1 VIPVAIAPEL
11 SIQTLKSF
19 MTDTPISPETF
30 LEQIEPFSRLST
42 QTQSRLAKV
51 AQYYRYH
58 VGQPIALRDRLCA
71 QVNIVVEG
79 TVRLLGYPSEHT
91 SPVTLERLEIG
102 STIGAIGII
111 RGVPCESAIAST
123 EAICLTVPAESFMQ
137 MVAKEPILRDHF
149 CNQPSAIEIFEI
161 LRLEL
166 DRYPNQEQLL
176 ELLGVESLKELA
188 LAAANTAV
196 VYNSRSEIPAALSN
210 WNWFIASQ
218 SSDLGSSQFYKIGDR
233 VDLAIFPA
241 KNQLRLLGISPDTLQ
256 FTAPAEQLDRIIDID
271 DATVIASTTDLT
283 VARPPLIPYA
293 PDLPLTLNTATKSR
307 QKYQI
312 VRGKGQI
319 DGSVAC
325 FEMLANQFK
334 VPFRRDSVRKVVAH
348 HVEQSGG
355 ISLQFCGAVADFMGL
370 QGQLASMPIADL
382 PRIQVPA
389 LIKWED
395 RLAVIC
401 AVSSKS
407 VTIALPDSGLIQRS
421 PQELLLNQESKS
433 DTPAATDLMPIL
445 LVQTTRYTPE
455 QKFGIS
461 WFWPSLVQYKG
472 VLIEVLIA
480 SFFIQLFGLAN
491 PLITQTIIDR
501 VLLQNSPTAL
511 NVFGILLIG
520 VAIGEALL
528 TSLRTYLFVDTTNR
542 IDLALGSQI
551 IDRLLR
557 LPLRY
562 FEKRSVGELSTRV
575 NELEHIRQFLTGTAL
590 TVVLDSVFSV
600 IYIVVMLI
608 YSWLLTLVALATLP
622 LCILVTTLVSP
633 IARKQL
639 RTKAEYNA
647 RSQSHLVE
655 VVAGI
660 QTVKAQNVE
669 LRSRWKWQERYTQ
682 YVMAGF
688 KTVMTFT
695 TANAATTF
703 FNQIS
708 SLLVLWVGAY
718 LVLDGKL
725 TLGQLI
731 AFRIISGY
739 VTSPLLRLTQ
749 LWQNFQ
755 ETAISLER
763 IADILDTPMEST
775 EIDRGNIPMPTIH
788 GKVKFENVSFRFAP
802 TGPLNLDSVSLEF
815 EAGKFIGVVG
825 QSGSGK
831 STLMKLLPRLY
842 PLESG
847 RISIDDYDIAKVELY
862 SLRQQIGIVPQDT
875 LLFEGSVQENIALNY
890 PDATTDQI
898 IQAAKIAYAHDFIM
912 ELPNGYN
919 SQVGERGASLSGGQ
933 RQRIAIART
942 ILQNP
947 RLLILDEATSA
958 LDYESERQVC
968 TNIAAA
974 LADRTVFF
982 ITHRLTTIRNADTIL
997 MMDRGVVAEQGTHDE
1012 LIALKGRYYCLY
1024 QQQDSQI

>member
-1 VIPVAIAPEL
+1 V
-11 SIQTLKSF
+11 TH
-19 MTDTPISPETF
+19 TPITPEVF
-30 LEQIEPFSRLST
+30 LSQIEPFNKLSAST
-42 QTQSRLAKV
+42 QIQLAKI

-58 VGQPIALRDRLCA
+58 VGQPIALRDRLPA
-71 QVNIVVEG
+71 QINIVLEG
-79 TVRLLGYPSEHT
+79 TVRLLGYPSDLDP
-91 SPVTLERLEIG
+91 PVTIERLETG
-102 STIGAIGII
+102 GTIGAIGMI
-111 RGVPCESAIAST
+111 RGIPCESAIAST
-123 EAICLTVPAESFMQ
+123 EAICLTIPAESFMQ
-137 MVAKEPILRDHF
+137 SIAKEPILKRYF
-149 CNQPSAIEIFEI
+149 CERSSPIEIFEI
-161 LRLEL
+161 LRIELERHPNR
-166 DRYPNQEQLL
+166 DRLL
-176 ELLGVESLKELA
+176 QLLGVDSLKDLA
-188 LAAANTAV
+188 LKVADSTV
-196 VYNSRSEIPAALSN
+196 VYNSPAEIPATLRN
-210 WNWFIASQ
+210 WEWFVASQ
-218 SSDLGSSQFYKIGDR
+218 AMDGGTHSAEDTYSIGDR
-233 VDLAIFPA
+233 VTIDSL
-241 KNQLRLLGISPDTLQ
+241 NSRRQLRLVGISPDLLHCSS
-256 FTAPAEQLDRIIDID
+256 PVDVSRVIDIEG
-271 DATVIASTTDLT
+271 ATTVLNASSL
-283 VARPPLIPYA
+283 AIPQPHEIPYA
-293 PDLPLTLNTATKSR
+293 PDLPLTLNAANSKSSP
-307 QKYQI
+307 KYQL
-312 VRGKGQI
+312 VRGKGEI

-334 VPFRRDSVRKVVAH
+334 IPFRRDAVRKVVAH
-348 HVEQSGG
+348 HIEQTGG
-355 ISLQFCGAVADFMGL
+355 ISLQFCGAVADFLGL
-370 QGQLASMPIADL
+370 QGQLAAVPIADL
-382 PRIQVPA
+382 QRIQVPA
-389 LIKWED
+389 LIKWEE

-401 AVSSKS
+401 AVSHNS
-407 VTIALPDSGLIQRS
+407 VTIALPDRGLMQRS
-421 PQELLLNQESKS
+421 PQELVADRGIESDS
-433 DTPAATDLMPIL
+433 PTNDLVQIL
-445 LVQTTRYTPE
+445 LIQATQYTSE

-461 WFWPSLVQYKG
+461 WFWPSLVQYRG

-491 PLITQTIIDR
+491 PLITQTIIDK
-501 VLLQNSPTAL
+501 VLMQNSPNAL
-511 NVFGILLIG
+511 NVFGILLVG
-520 VAIGEALL
+520 VAVGEALL

-575 NELEHIRQFLTGTAL
+575 NELENIRQFLTGTAL

-600 IYIVVMLI
+600 IYIVVMLV

-622 LCILVTTLVSP
+622 LCVLITTAVSP
-633 IARKQL
+633 IARRQL
-639 RTKAEYNA
+639 RTKAERNA
-647 RSQSHLVE
+647 SSQSHLVE
-655 VVAGI
+655 VIAGI

-688 KTVMTFT
+688 QTVITFT

-703 FNQIS
+703 LNQIS

-755 ETAISLER
+755 ETALSLER

-775 EIDRGNIPMPTIH
+775 EIDRCNIPMPTIRGH
-788 GKVKFENVSFRFAP
+788 VKFDNVSFRFAP
-802 TGPLNLDSVSLEF
+802 TGALNLDGVSLEF
-815 EAGKFIGVVG
+815 TAGKFIGIVG

-847 RISIDDYDIAKVELY
+847 RILVDDYDIAKVELY

-898 IQAAKIAYAHDFIM
+898 ITAAKIANAHDFIM

-919 SQVGERGASLSGGQ
+919 SAVGERGSGLSGGQ

-958 LDYESERQVC
+958 LDYDSERQVC
-968 TNIAAA
+968 QNIAAA
-974 LADRTVFF
+974 FQGKTVFF
-982 ITHRLTTIRNADTIL
+982 ITHRLTTIRNADVIL
-997 MMDRGVVAEQGTHDE
+997 MMDRGLVSELGTHEE
-1012 LIALKGRYYCLY
+1012 LMALKGRYWCLY
-1024 QQQDSQI
+1024 QQQESQL

>member
-1 VIPVAIAPEL
+1 MTYTPV
-11 SIQTLKSF
+11 
-19 MTDTPISPETF
+19 TPQAF
-30 LEQIEPFSRLST
+30 LAQIEPFSQLST
-42 QTQSRLAKV
+42 KAQAKLAKI
-51 AQYYRYH
+51 AQYYRYQI
-58 VGQPIALRDRLCA
+58 GQPIALNDRLSA
-71 QVNIVVEG
+71 QINIVVEG
-79 TVRLLGYPSEHT
+79 TVRLLGYPGENAA
-91 SPVTLERLEIG
+91 PVTLERLETG
-102 STIGAIGII
+102 STIGAIGMI

-123 EAICLTVPAESFMQ
+123 EAICLTMPIESFMQ
-137 MVAKEPILRDHF
+137 IVATEPILSQYFDR
-149 CNQPSAIEIFEI
+149 PSPIEIFEI

-166 DRYPNQEQLL
+166 EQHPNQAQLWQQ
-176 ELLGVESLKELA
+176 LGVDSLKDLA
-188 LAAANTAV
+188 LKASDSAV
-196 VYNSRSEIPAALSN
+196 VYTLPREIPSDLRS
-210 WNWFIASQ
+210 WDWFVASQ
-218 SSDLGSSQFYKIGDR
+218 ALDGGYEIGDR
-233 VDLAIFPA
+233 IDISSFNCSQ
-241 KNQLRLLGISPDTLQ
+241 KLRLVGIAPDILQLSPPVEEGEIVDIEDSSVLSDDSAMTLTQ
-256 FTAPAEQLDRIIDID
+256 PPA
-271 DATVIASTTDLT
+271 
-283 VARPPLIPYA
+283 IPYA
-293 PDLPLTLNTATKSR
+293 PDLPLAFNTPTKSQGR
-307 QKYQI
+307 YQI
-312 VRGKGQI
+312 VRGQGSI

-325 FEMLANQFK
+325 FEMLANQHQI
-334 VPFRRDSVRKVVAH
+334 PFRRDAVRKVVAH
-348 HVEQSGG
+348 QIEQSGG
-355 ISLQFCGAVADFMGL
+355 ISLQFCGAVADFLGL
-370 QGQLASMPIADL
+370 QGQLAAIPVADIQ
-382 PRIQVPA
+382 RIQVPA
-389 LIKWED
+389 LIKWEE

-401 AVSSKS
+401 AVAHNS
-407 VTIALPDSGLIQRS
+407 VTIALPDSGLIKRS
-421 PQELLLNQESKS
+421 PQELLLNRASTT
-433 DTPAATDLMPIL
+433 DTPAANDLIQIL
-445 LVQTTRYTPE
+445 LIQATRRIPQ

-461 WFWPSLVQYKG
+461 WFWPSIVQYKG

-491 PLITQTIIDR
+491 PLITQAIIDK
-501 VLLQNSPTAL
+501 VLMQNSASAL
-511 NVFGILLIG
+511 NVFGVLVVG
-520 VAIGEALL
+520 VALGEALL
-528 TSLRTYLFVDTTNR
+528 TSLRTYLFADTTNR

-575 NELEHIRQFLTGTAL
+575 NELENIRQFLTGTAL
-590 TVVLDSVFSV
+590 TVVLDAIFSV
-600 IYIVVMLI
+600 IYIGVMLL

-622 LCILVTTLVSP
+622 LVVLITMAVSP
-633 IARKQL
+633 IARRQL
-639 RTKAEYNA
+639 RTKAERNA

-655 VVAGI
+655 VIAGI

-688 KTVMTFT
+688 KTVITFT

-703 FNQIS
+703 LNQLS

-755 ETAISLER
+755 ETALSIER
-763 IADILDTPMEST
+763 IADILDTPMEAD
-775 EIDRGNIPMPTIH
+775 EIDLYQIPMPTIR
-788 GKVKFENVSFRFAP
+788 GKVKFENVSFRFAAS
-802 TGPLNLDSVSLEF
+802 GALNLDGVNLEF
-815 EAGKFIGVVG
+815 TAGKFIGIVG

-847 RISIDDYDIAKVELY
+847 RISIDDYDISKVELY

-898 IQAAKIAYAHDFIM
+898 IQAATIANAHDFIM

-919 SQVGERGASLSGGQ
+919 SPVGERGASLSGGQ

-974 LADRTVFF
+974 FQGKTVFF
-982 ITHRLTTIRNADTIL
+982 ITHRLTTIRNADVIL
-997 MMDRGVVAEQGTHDE
+997 MMDRGVVAELGTHAE
-1012 LIALKGRYYCLY
+1012 LMALKGRYYCLY
-1024 QQQDSQI
+1024 QHQESQI

>member
-1 VIPVAIAPEL
+1 MTYTPLAPEL
-11 SIQTLKSF
+11 
-19 MTDTPISPETF
+19 F
-30 LEQIEPFSRLST
+30 LSQIEPFSKLSPST
-42 QTQSRLAKV
+42 QIKIAKI
-51 AQYYRYH
+51 AQYHRYY
-58 VGQPIALRDRLCA
+58 VGQPIALRDRLSA
-71 QVNIVVEG
+71 QINIVVEG
-79 TVRLLGYPSEHT
+79 TVRLLGYPSDRD
-91 SPVTLERLEIG
+91 SPITIERLETG
-102 STIGAIGII
+102 GTIGAIGII

-123 EAICLTVPAESFMQ
+123 EAICLTIPAESFMQ
-137 MVAKEPILRDHF
+137 LVAIEPILRQYFYDRP
-149 CNQPSAIEIFEI
+149 NQLEIFEI

-166 DRYPNQEQLL
+166 ERYPNQTQLL
-176 ELLGVESLKELA
+176 QLLGVDSLKDLA
-188 LAAANTAV
+188 LRAIDTAV
-196 VYNSRSEIPAALSN
+196 VYNTPAEIPLTLRHWDWFVASEVNGRSEHDAGDDYS
-210 WNWFIASQ
+210 
-218 SSDLGSSQFYKIGDR
+218 IGDR
-233 VDLAIFPA
+233 IEIDALHS
-241 KNQLRLLGISPDTLQ
+241 KQQLRLVGISPDILQ
-256 FTAPAEQLDRIIDID
+256 FASPQADLDRIIDIQD
-271 DATVIASTTDLT
+271 PTTVLNSSALT
-283 VARPPLIPYA
+283 VAQPYEIPYA
-293 PDLPLTLNTATKSR
+293 PDLPLTLNTPTKSP

-312 VRGKGQI
+312 VRGKGHI

-334 VPFRRDSVRKVVAH
+334 IPFRRDSIRKVVAH

-355 ISLQFCGAVADFMGL
+355 ISLQFCGAVADFLGL
-370 QGQLASMPIADL
+370 QGQLAAIPVADIQ
-382 PRIQVPA
+382 RIQVPA

-401 AVSSKS
+401 SVSHNS

-421 PQELLLNQESKS
+421 PQELLLNRES
-433 DTPAATDLMPIL
+433 ATDMSATNDFIQIL
-445 LVQTTRYTPE
+445 LIQATHYTPE

-491 PLITQTIIDR
+491 PLITQTIIDK
-501 VLLQNSPTAL
+501 VLMQNSPTAL
-511 NVFGILLIG
+511 NVFGILLVG
-520 VAIGEALL
+520 VALGEALL

-575 NELEHIRQFLTGTAL
+575 NELENIRQFLTGTAL

-622 LCILVTTLVSP
+622 LVVLITLAISP

-639 RTKAEYNA
+639 RTKAERNA

-655 VVAGI
+655 VLAGI

-688 KTVMTFT
+688 QTVITFT
-695 TANAATTF
+695 TANSATTF
-703 FNQIS
+703 LNQLS

-755 ETAISLER
+755 ETALSLER
-763 IADILDTPMEST
+763 IADILDTPMESND
-775 EIDRGNIPMPTIH
+775 IDRGNIPMPTIQ
-788 GKVKFENVSFRFAP
+788 GNVKFDNVSFRFAP
-802 TGPLNLDSVSLEF
+802 TGQLNLDGVSLEF
-815 EAGKFIGVVG
+815 SAGTFIGIVG

-842 PLESG
+842 PIESG
-847 RISIDDYDIAKVELY
+847 RILVDDYDISKVELY
-862 SLRQQIGIVPQDT
+862 SLRQQIGIVPQDS

-898 IQAAKIAYAHDFIM
+898 IQAARIANAHNFIM

-919 SQVGERGASLSGGQ
+919 SPVGERGAGLSGGQ

-958 LDYESERQVC
+958 LDYDSEHQVC

-974 LADRTVFF
+974 FQGKTVFF
-982 ITHRLTTIRNADTIL
+982 ITHRLTTIRNADVIV
-997 MMDRGVVAEQGTHDE
+997 MMDRGLVSELGTHAE
-1012 LIALKGRYYCLY
+1012 LMALKGRYYCLY
-1024 QQQDSQI
+1024 QQQERQL

>member
-1 VIPVAIAPEL
+1 MTYTPTTPEAFLAQIAPFNQL
-11 SIQTLKSF
+11 SASAQN
-19 MTDTPISPETF
+19 
-30 LEQIEPFSRLST
+30 
-42 QTQSRLAKV
+42 RLAKI

-58 VGQPIALRDRLCA
+58 VGQPIALRDRLSA
-71 QVNIVVEG
+71 QINIVVEG
-79 TVRLLGYPSEHT
+79 TVRLLGYPGENI
-91 SPVTLERLEIG
+91 SPVTLERLETG
-102 STIGAIGII
+102 STIGAIGMI

-123 EAICLTVPAESFMQ
+123 EAICLNIPAESFMQ
-137 MVAKEPILRDHF
+137 LVAKEPILRQYFYDRP
-149 CNQPSAIEIFEI
+149 NPIEIFEL

-166 DRYPNQEQLL
+166 EQHPNQEQLL
-176 ELLGVESLKELA
+176 QLLAVESLKDLA
-188 LAAANTAV
+188 LKASDTAV
-196 VYNSRSEIPAALSN
+196 VYTSPQEIPAALRN
-210 WNWFIASQ
+210 WDWFVASQ
-218 SSDLGSSQFYKIGDR
+218 APADTYGNNPDQTHTIGDR
-233 VDLAIFPA
+233 IDLDSFQS
-241 KNQLRLLGISPDTLQ
+241 KHKLRLIGISPDILQ
-256 FTAPAEQLDRIIDID
+256 FSAPEDLDQIIDIN
-271 DATVIASTTDLT
+271 DAFTIPNSSALAV
-283 VARPPLIPYA
+283 PEPNEIPYA
-293 PDLPLTLNTATKSR
+293 PDLPLTLNTPTKSR
-307 QKYQI
+307 QKYPI

-334 VPFRRDSVRKVVAH
+334 IPFRRDSVRKVIAH
-348 HVEQSGG
+348 HIEQSGG
-355 ISLQFCGAVADFMGL
+355 ISLQFCGAVADFLGL
-370 QGQLASMPIADL
+370 QGQLAGIPVADIQ
-382 PRIQVPA
+382 RIQVPA

-401 AVSSKS
+401 AVSSNA

-421 PQELLLNQESKS
+421 PQELALNQATGT
-433 DTPAATDLMPIL
+433 DAPAANDLIPIL
-445 LVQTTRYTPE
+445 LVQATRYTPE

-491 PLITQTIIDR
+491 PLITQTIIDK
-501 VLLQNSPTAL
+501 VLMQNSATAL
-511 NVFGILLIG
+511 NVFGILLVG

-575 NELEHIRQFLTGTAL
+575 NELENIRQFLTGTAL

-622 LCILVTTLVSP
+622 LVVLITMAVSP

-639 RTKAEYNA
+639 RVKAERNA

-655 VVAGI
+655 VISGI

-688 KTVMTFT
+688 KTVITFT
-695 TANAATTF
+695 TANSATTF
-703 FNQIS
+703 LNQIS

-755 ETAISLER
+755 ETALSLER
-763 IADILDTPMEST
+763 IADILDTPMESN
-775 EIDRGNIPMPTIH
+775 EIDRGNIPMPTIK
-788 GKVKFENVSFRFAP
+788 GNVKFDNVSFRFAT
-802 TGPLNLDSVSLEF
+802 TGPLNLDGVNLEF
-815 EAGKFIGVVG
+815 TAGKFIGIVG

-847 RISIDDYDIAKVELY
+847 RILVDDYDIAKVELY

-898 IQAAKIAYAHDFIM
+898 IQAAKIAHAHDFIM

-919 SQVGERGASLSGGQ
+919 SPVGERGSGLSGGQ
-933 RQRIAIART
+933 RQRVAIART

-958 LDYESERQVC
+958 LDYESENRVC

-974 LADRTVFF
+974 FRGKTVFF
-982 ITHRLTTIRNADTIL
+982 ITHRLTTIRNADIIL
-997 MMDRGVVAEQGTHDE
+997 MMDRGIVAELGTHDE
-1012 LIALKGRYYCLY
+1012 LMALKGRYYCLY
-1024 QQQDSQI
+1024 QQQESQL

>member
-1 VIPVAIAPEL
+1 
-11 SIQTLKSF
+11 
-19 MTDTPISPETF
+19 
-30 LEQIEPFSRLST
+30 
-42 QTQSRLAKV
+42 
-51 AQYYRYH
+51 
-58 VGQPIALRDRLCA
+58 
-71 QVNIVVEG
+71 
-79 TVRLLGYPSEHT
+79 
-91 SPVTLERLEIG
+91 
-102 STIGAIGII
+102 
-111 RGVPCESAIAST
+111 
-123 EAICLTVPAESFMQ
+123 
-137 MVAKEPILRDHF
+137 
-149 CNQPSAIEIFEI
+149 
-161 LRLEL
+161 
-166 DRYPNQEQLL
+166 
-176 ELLGVESLKELA
+176 
-188 LAAANTAV
+188 
-196 VYNSRSEIPAALSN
+196 
-210 WNWFIASQ
+210 
-218 SSDLGSSQFYKIGDR
+218 
-233 VDLAIFPA
+233 
-241 KNQLRLLGISPDTLQ
+241 
-256 FTAPAEQLDRIIDID
+256 
-271 DATVIASTTDLT
+271 
-283 VARPPLIPYA
+283 
-293 PDLPLTLNTATKSR
+293 
-307 QKYQI
+307 
-312 VRGKGQI
+312 
-319 DGSVAC
+319 
-325 FEMLANQFK
+325 
-334 VPFRRDSVRKVVAH
+334 
-348 HVEQSGG
+348 
-355 ISLQFCGAVADFMGL
+355 MGL
-370 QGQLASMPIADL
+370 VGSG
-382 PRIQVPA
+382 RRWCN
-389 LIKWED
+389 IK
-395 RLAVIC
+395 A
-401 AVSSKS
+401 
-407 VTIALPDSGLIQRS
+407 
-421 PQELLLNQESKS
+421 
-433 DTPAATDLMPIL
+433 
-445 LVQTTRYTPE
+445 
-455 QKFGIS
+455 F
-461 WFWPSLVQYKG
+461 
-472 VLIEVLIA
+472 LIEVLIA

-501 VLLQNSPTAL
+501 VLMQNSATAL

-575 NELEHIRQFLTGTAL
+575 NELENIRQFLTGTAL

-600 IYIVVMLI
+600 IYIIVMLI

-622 LCILVTTLVSP
+622 LCVLITTIISP

-639 RTKAEYNA
+639 REKAERNA

-655 VVAGI
+655 VISGI

-688 KTVMTFT
+688 QTVITFT
-695 TANAATTF
+695 TANSATTF
-703 FNQIS
+703 LNQIS
-708 SLLVLWVGAY
+708 SLLVLWVGSY

-755 ETAISLER
+755 ETALSLER

-775 EIDRGNIPMPTIH
+775 DIDRGNIPMPTIR
-788 GKVKFENVSFRFAP
+788 GKVKFDNVSFRFAP
-802 TGPLNLDSVSLEF
+802 TGPLNLDGVSLEF
-815 EAGKFIGVVG
+815 AAGKFIGIVG

-847 RISIDDYDIAKVELY
+847 RILVDDYDIAKVELY

-898 IQAAKIAYAHDFIM
+898 IQAAKVAYAHDFIM

-919 SQVGERGASLSGGQ
+919 SSVGERGSGLSGGQ

-958 LDYESERQVC
+958 LDYESENHVC
-968 TNIAAA
+968 ANIADAFA
-974 LADRTVFF
+974 GRTVFF
-982 ITHRLTTIRNADTIL
+982 ITHRLTTIRNADIIL
-997 MMDRGVVAEQGTHDE
+997 MMDRGIVSELGTHEE
-1012 LIALKGRYYCLY
+1012 LMALQGRYYCLY
-1024 QQQDSQI
+1024 QQQESQL

>member
-1 VIPVAIAPEL
+1 MTYTPLAPEL
-11 SIQTLKSF
+11 
-19 MTDTPISPETF
+19 F
-30 LEQIEPFSRLST
+30 LSQIEPFSKLSPST
-42 QTQSRLAKV
+42 QIKIAKI
-51 AQYYRYH
+51 AQYHRYY
-58 VGQPIALRDRLCA
+58 VGQPIALRDRLSA
-71 QVNIVVEG
+71 QINIVVEG
-79 TVRLLGYPSEHT
+79 TVRLLGYPSDRD
-91 SPVTLERLEIG
+91 SPITIERLETG
-102 STIGAIGII
+102 GTIGAIGII

-123 EAICLTVPAESFMQ
+123 EAICLTIPAESFMQ
-137 MVAKEPILRDHF
+137 LVAIEPILRQYFYDRP
-149 CNQPSAIEIFEI
+149 NQLEIFEI

-166 DRYPNQEQLL
+166 ERYPNQTQLL
-176 ELLGVESLKELA
+176 QLLGVDSLKDLTLRA
-188 LAAANTAV
+188 IDTAV
-196 VYNSRSEIPAALSN
+196 VYNTPAEIPLTLRHWDWFVASEVNGRSEHDAGDDYS
-210 WNWFIASQ
+210 
-218 SSDLGSSQFYKIGDR
+218 IGDR
-233 VDLAIFPA
+233 IEIDALHS
-241 KNQLRLLGISPDTLQ
+241 KQQLRLVGISPDILQ
-256 FTAPAEQLDRIIDID
+256 FASPQADLDRIIDIQD
-271 DATVIASTTDLT
+271 QTTVLNSSALT
-283 VARPPLIPYA
+283 VAQPYEIPYA
-293 PDLPLTLNTATKSR
+293 PDLPLTLNTPTKSP

-312 VRGKGQI
+312 VRGKGHI

-334 VPFRRDSVRKVVAH
+334 IPFRRDSIRKVVAH

-355 ISLQFCGAVADFMGL
+355 ISLQFCGAVADFLGL
-370 QGQLASMPIADL
+370 QGQLAAIPVADIQ
-382 PRIQVPA
+382 RIQVPA

-401 AVSSKS
+401 AVSHNS

-421 PQELLLNQESKS
+421 PQELLLNRES
-433 DTPAATDLMPIL
+433 ATDMSATNDFIQIL
-445 LVQTTRYTPE
+445 LIQATHYTPE

-491 PLITQTIIDR
+491 PLITQTIIDK
-501 VLLQNSPTAL
+501 VLMQNSPTAL
-511 NVFGILLIG
+511 NVFGILLVG
-520 VAIGEALL
+520 VALGEALL

-575 NELEHIRQFLTGTAL
+575 NELENIRQFLTGTAL

-622 LCILVTTLVSP
+622 LVVLITLAISP

-639 RTKAEYNA
+639 RTKAERNA

-655 VVAGI
+655 VLAGI

-688 KTVMTFT
+688 QTVITFT
-695 TANAATTF
+695 TANSATTF
-703 FNQIS
+703 LNQLS

-755 ETAISLER
+755 ETALSLER
-763 IADILDTPMEST
+763 IADILDTPMESND
-775 EIDRGNIPMPTIH
+775 IDRGNIPMPTIQ
-788 GKVKFENVSFRFAP
+788 GNVKFDNVSFRFAP
-802 TGPLNLDSVSLEF
+802 TGQLNLDGVSLEF
-815 EAGKFIGVVG
+815 SAGTFIGIVG

-842 PLESG
+842 PIESG
-847 RISIDDYDIAKVELY
+847 RILVDDYDISKVELY
-862 SLRQQIGIVPQDT
+862 SLRQQIGIVPQDS

-898 IQAAKIAYAHDFIM
+898 IQAARIANAHNFIM

-919 SQVGERGASLSGGQ
+919 SPVGERGAGLSGGQ

-947 RLLILDEATSA
+947 RLLVLDEATSA
-958 LDYESERQVC
+958 LDYDSEHQVC

-974 LADRTVFF
+974 FQGKTVFF
-982 ITHRLTTIRNADTIL
+982 ITHRLTTIRNADVIV
-997 MMDRGVVAEQGTHDE
+997 MMDRGLVSELGTHAE
-1012 LIALKGRYYCLY
+1012 LMALKGRYYCLY
-1024 QQQDSQI
+1024 QQQERQL

>member
-1 VIPVAIAPEL
+1 MTYTPLAPEL
-11 SIQTLKSF
+11 
-19 MTDTPISPETF
+19 F
-30 LEQIEPFSRLST
+30 LSQIEPFSKLSPST
-42 QTQSRLAKV
+42 QIKIAKI
-51 AQYYRYH
+51 AQYHRYY
-58 VGQPIALRDRLCA
+58 VGQPIALRDRLSA
-71 QVNIVVEG
+71 QINIVVEG
-79 TVRLLGYPSEHT
+79 TVRLLGYPSDRD
-91 SPVTLERLEIG
+91 SPITIERLETG
-102 STIGAIGII
+102 GTIGAIGII

-123 EAICLTVPAESFMQ
+123 EAICLTIPAESFMQ
-137 MVAKEPILRDHF
+137 LVAIEPILRQYFYDRP
-149 CNQPSAIEIFEI
+149 NQLEIFEI

-166 DRYPNQEQLL
+166 ERYPNQTQLL
-176 ELLGVESLKELA
+176 QLLGVDSLKDLTLRA
-188 LAAANTAV
+188 IDTAV
-196 VYNSRSEIPAALSN
+196 VYNTPAEIPLTLRQWDWFVASEVNGRSEHDAGDDYS
-210 WNWFIASQ
+210 
-218 SSDLGSSQFYKIGDR
+218 IGDR
-233 VDLAIFPA
+233 IEIDALHS
-241 KNQLRLLGISPDTLQ
+241 KQQLRLVGISPDILQ
-256 FTAPAEQLDRIIDID
+256 FASPQADLDRIIDIQD
-271 DATVIASTTDLT
+271 PTTVLNSSALT
-283 VARPPLIPYA
+283 VAQPYEIPYA
-293 PDLPLTLNTATKSR
+293 PDLPLTLNTPTKSP

-312 VRGKGQI
+312 VRGKGHI

-334 VPFRRDSVRKVVAH
+334 IPFRRDSIRKVVAH

-355 ISLQFCGAVADFMGL
+355 ISLQFCGAVADFLGL
-370 QGQLASMPIADL
+370 QGQLAAIPVADIQ
-382 PRIQVPA
+382 RIQVPA

-401 AVSSKS
+401 AVSHNS

-421 PQELLLNQESKS
+421 PQELLLNRES
-433 DTPAATDLMPIL
+433 ATDMSATNDFIQIL
-445 LVQTTRYTPE
+445 LIQATHYTPE

-491 PLITQTIIDR
+491 PLITQTIIDK
-501 VLLQNSPTAL
+501 VLMQNSPTAL
-511 NVFGILLIG
+511 NVFGILLVG
-520 VAIGEALL
+520 VALGEALL

-575 NELEHIRQFLTGTAL
+575 NELENIRQFLTGTAL

-622 LCILVTTLVSP
+622 LVVLITLAISP

-639 RTKAEYNA
+639 RTKAERNA

-655 VVAGI
+655 VLAGI

-688 KTVMTFT
+688 QTVITFT
-695 TANAATTF
+695 TANSATTF
-703 FNQIS
+703 LNQLS

-755 ETAISLER
+755 ETALSLER
-763 IADILDTPMEST
+763 IADILDTPMESND
-775 EIDRGNIPMPTIH
+775 IDRGNIPMPTIQ
-788 GKVKFENVSFRFAP
+788 GNVKFDNVSFRFAP
-802 TGPLNLDSVSLEF
+802 TGQLNLDGVSLEF
-815 EAGKFIGVVG
+815 SAGTFIGIVG

-842 PLESG
+842 PIESG
-847 RISIDDYDIAKVELY
+847 RILVDDYDISKVELY
-862 SLRQQIGIVPQDT
+862 SLRQQIGIVPQDS

-898 IQAAKIAYAHDFIM
+898 IQAARIANAHNFIM

-919 SQVGERGASLSGGQ
+919 SPVGERGAGLSGGQ

-958 LDYESERQVC
+958 LDYDSEHQVC

-974 LADRTVFF
+974 FQGKTVFF
-982 ITHRLTTIRNADTIL
+982 ITHRLTTIRNADVIV
-997 MMDRGVVAEQGTHDE
+997 MMDRGLVSELGTHAE
-1012 LIALKGRYYCLY
+1012 LMALKGRYYCLY
-1024 QQQDSQI
+1024 QQQERQL

>member
-1 VIPVAIAPEL
+1 MTYTPIAPEL
-11 SIQTLKSF
+11 
-19 MTDTPISPETF
+19 F
-30 LEQIEPFSRLST
+30 LSQIEPFRKLSP
-42 QTQSRLAKV
+42 QTQVRIAKIS
-51 AQYYRYH
+51 QYYRYH
-58 VGQPIALRDRLCA
+58 VGQPIALRDRLSA
-71 QVNIVVEG
+71 QINIVVEG
-79 TVRLLGYPSEHT
+79 TVRLLGYPSDLD
-91 SPVTLERLEIG
+91 SPVTIERLETG
-102 STIGAIGII
+102 GTIGAIGMI

-123 EAICLTVPAESFMQ
+123 EAICLAIPTASFMEL
-137 MVAKEPILRDHF
+137 VVKEPMLRQYF
-149 CNQPSAIEIFEI
+149 YERPNRIELFEI
-161 LRLEL
+161 LRIELE
-166 DRYPNQEQLL
+166 RHPNQEQLL
-176 ELLGVESLKELA
+176 TLLGVDSLRDLTLKAAES
-188 LAAANTAV
+188 AV
-196 VYNSRSEIPAALSN
+196 VYNSIAEIPPAQRN
-210 WNWFIASQ
+210 WDWFVASQ
-218 SSDLGSSQFYKIGDR
+218 DPRHTKDTQAIGSRIDLESVNPRQKLRSIGILPTVLQLSAP
-233 VDLAIFPA
+233 VD
-241 KNQLRLLGISPDTLQ
+241 
-256 FTAPAEQLDRIIDID
+256 LDRIIDIED
-271 DATVIASTTDLT
+271 TTTLPNASALAVPQPDE
-283 VARPPLIPYA
+283 IPYA
-293 PDLPLTLNTATKSR
+293 PDLPLTLNAPTKSAP
-307 QKYQI
+307 KYQI
-312 VRGKGQI
+312 VRGKGHI

-325 FEMLANQFK
+325 FEMLATQFK
-334 VPFRRDSVRKVVAH
+334 TPFRRDSVRKVVAH
-348 HVEQSGG
+348 HVEQTGG
-355 ISLQFCGAVADFMGL
+355 ISLQFCGAVADFLGL
-370 QGQLASMPIADL
+370 QGQLAAIPIADL
-382 PRIQVPA
+382 QRIQVPA
-389 LIKWED
+389 LIKWQD
-395 RLAVIC
+395 RLAIVC
-401 AVSSKS
+401 AVSQNSI
-407 VTIALPDSGLIQRS
+407 TIALPDSGLIQRS
-421 PQELLLNQESKS
+421 PEELLLNQDSNP
-433 DTPAATDLMPIL
+433 DAPANDLIQIL
-445 LVQTTRYTPE
+445 LVQATRYTPE

-491 PLITQTIIDR
+491 PLITQTIIDK
-501 VLLQNSPTAL
+501 VLMQNSATAL
-511 NVFGILLIG
+511 NVFGILLVG
-520 VAIGEALL
+520 VAVGEALL

-575 NELEHIRQFLTGTAL
+575 NELENIRQFLTGTAL

-622 LCILVTTLVSP
+622 LCVLITTIISP

-639 RTKAEYNA
+639 REKAERNA

-655 VVAGI
+655 VISGI

-688 KTVMTFT
+688 QTVITFT
-695 TANAATTF
+695 TANSATTF
-703 FNQIS
+703 LNQLS

-755 ETAISLER
+755 ETALSLER

-775 EIDRGNIPMPTIH
+775 EIDRGNIPMPTIR
-788 GKVKFENVSFRFAP
+788 GNVKFDNVSFRFAP
-802 TGPLNLDSVSLEF
+802 TGPLNLDGISLEF
-815 EAGKFIGVVG
+815 TAGKFIGIVG

-847 RISIDDYDIAKVELY
+847 RILVDDYDIAKVELY

-919 SQVGERGASLSGGQ
+919 SSVGERGAGLSGGQ

-942 ILQNP
+942 VLQNP

-958 LDYESERQVC
+958 LDYESENQVC
-968 TNIAAA
+968 GNIADAFA
-974 LADRTVFF
+974 GRTVFF
-982 ITHRLTTIRNADTIL
+982 ITHRLTTIRNADIIV
-997 MMDRGVVAEQGTHDE
+997 MMDRGVVSEMGTHEE
-1012 LIALKGRYYCLY
+1012 LMALQGRYYCLY
-1024 QQQDSQI
+1024 QQQESQL

>member
-1 VIPVAIAPEL
+1 MTYTPVKPEVFL
-11 SIQTLKSF
+11 S
-19 MTDTPISPETF
+19 
-30 LEQIEPFSRLST
+30 QIEPFNRLST
-42 QTQSRLAKV
+42 STQLKLAKIG
-51 AQYYRYH
+51 QYYRYH
-58 VGQPIALRDRLCA
+58 VGQPIALRDRLSA

-91 SPVTLERLEIG
+91 APVTLERLETG
-102 STIGAIGII
+102 GTIGAIGMI
-111 RGVPCESAIAST
+111 RGVPCEAAIAST
-123 EAICLTVPAESFMQ
+123 EAICLTIPAESFMQ
-137 MVAKEPILRDHF
+137 LVAKEPILREYFYDR
-149 CNQPSAIEIFEI
+149 PSQIEIFEI
-161 LRLEL
+161 LRIELE
-166 DRYPNQEQLL
+166 RHPNQEQLL
-176 ELLGVESLKELA
+176 ELLGVDSIKELA
-188 LAAANTAV
+188 TAATDTAV
-196 VYNSRSEIPAALSN
+196 VYNSRSEIPPALRN
-210 WNWFIASQ
+210 WDWFVASQ
-218 SSDLGSSQFYKIGDR
+218 ELAGSGSNPDRLVTIGDR
-233 VDLAIFPA
+233 IDLDAFPA
-241 KNQLRLLGISPDTLQ
+241 KQKLRLIGISPKILRFSPQADT
-256 FTAPAEQLDRIIDID
+256 ERIIDIQ
-271 DATVIASTTDLT
+271 DAEIVSNASALTIAQ
-283 VARPPLIPYA
+283 PNEIPYA
-293 PDLPLTLNTATKSR
+293 PDLPLTFNAPKSKSVP
-307 QKYQI
+307 KYQI

-334 VPFRRDSVRKVVAH
+334 MPFRRDSVRKVVAH
-348 HVEQSGG
+348 HVEQTGG
-355 ISLQFCGAVADFMGL
+355 VSLQFCGAVADFLGL
-370 QGQLASMPIADL
+370 QGQLAAIPIADVQ
-382 PRIQVPA
+382 RIQVPA
-389 LIKWED
+389 LIKWQD
-395 RLAVIC
+395 RLAVVC
-401 AVSSKS
+401 AVSHNS
-407 VTIALPDSGLIQRS
+407 VTLALPDSGLVQRS
-421 PQELLLNQESKS
+421 PQELLLDRST
-433 DTPAATDLMPIL
+433 DDAPANDLIQIL
-445 LVQTTRYTPE
+445 LVQATQYTPE

-501 VLLQNSPTAL
+501 VLMQNSATAL
-511 NVFGILLIG
+511 NVFGVLLIG

-575 NELEHIRQFLTGTAL
+575 NELENIRQFLTGTAL

-622 LCILVTTLVSP
+622 LCVLITTAVSP

-639 RTKAEYNA
+639 RAKAERNA

-655 VVAGI
+655 VIAGI

-688 KTVMTFT
+688 QTVITFT
-695 TANAATTF
+695 TANSATTF
-703 FNQIS
+703 LNQIS

-755 ETAISLER
+755 ETALSLER

-775 EIDRGNIPMPTIH
+775 DIDRGNIPMPTIR
-788 GKVKFENVSFRFAP
+788 GNVKFDNVSFRFAP
-802 TGPLNLDSVSLEF
+802 TGALNLDGVSLEF
-815 EAGKFIGVVG
+815 TAGKFIGIVG

-847 RISIDDYDIAKVELY
+847 RILVDDYDISKVELY

-898 IQAAKIAYAHDFIM
+898 IAAAKIAHAHDFIM

-919 SQVGERGASLSGGQ
+919 SPVGERGSGLSGGQ
-933 RQRIAIART
+933 RQRVAIART
-942 ILQNP
+942 IL
-947 RLLILDEATSA
+947 
-958 LDYESERQVC
+958 
-968 TNIAAA
+968 
-974 LADRTVFF
+974 
-982 ITHRLTTIRNADTIL
+982 
-997 MMDRGVVAEQGTHDE
+997 
-1012 LIALKGRYYCLY
+1012 
-1024 QQQDSQI
+1024 

>member
-1 VIPVAIAPEL
+1 
-11 SIQTLKSF
+11 
-19 MTDTPISPETF
+19 MTYTPITPQAF
-30 LEQIEPFSRLST
+30 LAQVEPFSQLSSST
-42 QTQSRLAKV
+42 QSKLAKI

-58 VGQPIALRDRLCA
+58 IGQPIALRDRLSA
-71 QVNIVVEG
+71 QINIVVEG

-91 SPVTLERLEIG
+91 SPVTLERLETG
-102 STIGAIGII
+102 STIGAIGMI

-123 EAICLTVPAESFMQ
+123 EAICLTIPVESFMQ
-137 MVAKEPILRDHF
+137 IVATEPILRQYFDR
-149 CNQPSAIEIFEI
+149 PSPIEIFEL

-166 DRYPNQEQLL
+166 EQHPNQSELL
-176 ELLGVESLKELA
+176 QLLGVDSLKDLA
-188 LAAANTAV
+188 LKAYDSAV
-196 VYNSRSEIPAALSN
+196 VYTSPPEIPPELRT
-210 WNWFIASQ
+210 WDWFVASQ
-218 SSDLGSSQFYKIGDR
+218 ALDAASANNSGRTYLIGDR
-233 VDLAIFPA
+233 IEIGSFDSSQ
-241 KNQLRLLGISPDTLQ
+241 KLRLVGISPDILQ
-256 FTAPAEQLDRIIDID
+256 FSPPVDGDAIVDINNSIAIT
-271 DATVIASTTDLT
+271 DASEIALT
-283 VARPPLIPYA
+283 QPPEIPYA
-293 PDLPLTLNTATKSR
+293 PDLPLTLNTPTKSR
-307 QKYQI
+307 GNYPI

-325 FEMLANQFK
+325 FEMLANQYK
-334 VPFRRDSVRKVVAH
+334 IPFRRDSVRKVIAH

-355 ISLQFCGAVADFMGL
+355 ISLQFCGAVADFLGL
-370 QGQLASMPIADL
+370 QGQLAAIPVADIQ
-382 PRIQVPA
+382 RIQVPA

-401 AVSSKS
+401 AVAHNS
-407 VTIALPDSGLIQRS
+407 VTIALPDSGLIKRS
-421 PQELLLNQESKS
+421 PEELLLNQASAT
-433 DTPAATDLMPIL
+433 DTPAANDLIQIL
-445 LVQTTRYTPE
+445 LIQATRHTPQ

-491 PLITQTIIDR
+491 PLITQTIIDK
-501 VLLQNSPTAL
+501 VLNNNSPSAL
-511 NVFGILLIG
+511 NVFGILLVG

-575 NELEHIRQFLTGTAL
+575 NELENIRQFLTGTAL
-590 TVVLDSVFSV
+590 TVVLDAVFSV
-600 IYIVVMLI
+600 IYIGVMLI

-622 LCILVTTLVSP
+622 LVVLITMAVSP

-639 RTKAEYNA
+639 RTKAERNA

-655 VVAGI
+655 VISGI

-688 KTVMTFT
+688 KTVITFT

-703 FNQIS
+703 LNQLS

-755 ETAISLER
+755 ETALSLER
-763 IADILDTPMEST
+763 IADILDTPMEAD
-775 EIDRGNIPMPTIH
+775 EIDRGNIPMPTIL
-788 GKVKFENVSFRFAP
+788 GKVKFDHVSFRFAP
-802 TGPLNLDSVSLEF
+802 SGPLNLDGVTLEF
-815 EAGKFIGVVG
+815 PAGTFVGIVG

-847 RISIDDYDIAKVELY
+847 RILVDDYDISKVELY

-898 IQAAKIAYAHDFIM
+898 IQAARIAHAHDFIM

-919 SQVGERGASLSGGQ
+919 SPVGERGAGLSGGQ

-958 LDYESERQVC
+958 LDYDSERQVC
-968 TNIAAA
+968 TNIAQAFQGK
-974 LADRTVFF
+974 TVFF
-982 ITHRLTTIRNADTIL
+982 ITHRLTTIRNADIIL
-997 MMDRGVVAEQGTHDE
+997 MMDRGVVAELGTHAE
-1012 LIALKGRYYCLY
+1012 LMALKGRYYCLY
-1024 QQQDSQI
+1024 QQQESQL

>member
-1 VIPVAIAPEL
+1 MTYTQIA
-11 SIQTLKSF
+11 
-19 MTDTPISPETF
+19 PETF
-30 LEQIEPFSRLST
+30 LAQIEPFSQLSM
-42 QTQSRLAKV
+42 QTQSKLAKIS
-51 AQYYRYH
+51 QYYRYH
-58 VGQPIALRDRLCA
+58 VGQPIALRDRLSA

-91 SPVTLERLEIG
+91 SPVTIERLEIG
-102 STIGAIGII
+102 STIGAIGMI
-111 RGVPCESAIAST
+111 RGVPCEAAIAST
-123 EAICLTVPAESFMQ
+123 EAICLTIPAESFMQ
-137 MVAKEPILRDHF
+137 IVAKEPLLRQHF
-149 CNQPSAIEIFEI
+149 CNRPSAIEIFEV

-166 DRYPNQEQLL
+166 DRCPNPEQLL
-176 ELLGVESLKELA
+176 ESLGVDSLKELA
-188 LAAANTAV
+188 LQAANTAV
-196 VYNSRSEIPAALSN
+196 VYNSPSAIPAALST
-210 WNWFIASQ
+210 WDWFIASQ
-218 SSDLGSSQFYKIGDR
+218 SSEHSASQMYKIGDR
-233 VDLAIFPA
+233 VDLTTLPA
-241 KNQLRLLGISPDTLQ
+241 RTNFRLLGISPDILQ
-256 FTAPAEQLDRIIDID
+256 VPAPSEQLDRIIDID
-271 DATVIASTTDLT
+271 ADTVFSSPSDLT
-283 VARPPLIPYA
+283 VAKPSLIPYA
-293 PDLPLTLNTATKSR
+293 PDLPLALDKPSKSR
-307 QKYQI
+307 QKYPI
-312 VRGKGQI
+312 VRGKGQL

-334 VPFRRDSVRKVVAH
+334 IPFRRDSVRKVIAH

-355 ISLQFCGAVADFMGL
+355 ISLQFCGAVADFLGL
-370 QGQLASMPIADL
+370 QGQLASISIADL
-382 PRIQVPA
+382 QRIQVPA

-395 RLAVIC
+395 RLAVVC
-401 AVSSKS
+401 AVSHQS

-421 PQELLLNQESKS
+421 PQELLLNQESKP
-433 DTPAATDLMPIL
+433 DAPAHDLISIL

-455 QKFGIS
+455 QKFGIG
-461 WFWPSLVQYKG
+461 WFWPALVQYKG

-528 TSLRTYLFVDTTNR
+528 TSLRTFLFVDTTNR

-562 FEKRSVGELSTRV
+562 FERRSVGELSTRV
-575 NELEHIRQFLTGTAL
+575 NELENIRQFLTGTAL

-608 YSWLLTLVALATLP
+608 YSWQLTLVALITLP
-622 LCILVTTLVSP
+622 FCILITTLVSP

-639 RTKAEYNA
+639 RTKAERNA

-655 VVAGI
+655 VIAGI

-688 KTVMTFT
+688 QTVKTFT

-703 FNQIS
+703 LNQIS

-725 TLGQLI
+725 SLGQLI

-775 EIDRGNIPMPTIH
+775 EIDRGNIPMPTIR
-788 GKVKFENVSFRFAP
+788 GKVKFDNVSFRFAP
-802 TGPLNLDSVSLEF
+802 TGSLNLDGVSLEF

-1012 LIALKGRYYCLY
+1012 LMALKGRYYCLY
-1024 QQQDSQI
+1024 QQQESQL

>member
-1 VIPVAIAPEL
+1 MTYTPLAPEL
-11 SIQTLKSF
+11 
-19 MTDTPISPETF
+19 F
-30 LEQIEPFSRLST
+30 LSQIEPFSKLSPST
-42 QTQSRLAKV
+42 QIKIAKI
-51 AQYYRYH
+51 AQYHRYY
-58 VGQPIALRDRLCA
+58 VGQPIALRDRLSA
-71 QVNIVVEG
+71 QINIVVEG
-79 TVRLLGYPSEHT
+79 TVRLLGYPSDRD
-91 SPVTLERLEIG
+91 SPITIERLETG
-102 STIGAIGII
+102 GTIGAIGII

-123 EAICLTVPAESFMQ
+123 EAICLTIPAESFMQ
-137 MVAKEPILRDHF
+137 LVAIEPILRQYFYDRP
-149 CNQPSAIEIFEI
+149 NQLEIFEI

-166 DRYPNQEQLL
+166 ERYPNQTQLL
-176 ELLGVESLKELA
+176 QLLGVDSLKDLTLRA
-188 LAAANTAV
+188 IDTAV
-196 VYNSRSEIPAALSN
+196 VYNTPAEIPLTLRHWDWFVASEVNGRSEHDAGDDYS
-210 WNWFIASQ
+210 
-218 SSDLGSSQFYKIGDR
+218 IGDR
-233 VDLAIFPA
+233 IEIDALHS
-241 KNQLRLLGISPDTLQ
+241 KQQLRLVGISPDILQ
-256 FTAPAEQLDRIIDID
+256 FASPQADLDRIIDIQD
-271 DATVIASTTDLT
+271 PTTVLNSSALT
-283 VARPPLIPYA
+283 VAQPYEIPYA
-293 PDLPLTLNTATKSR
+293 PDLPLTLNTPTKSP

-312 VRGKGQI
+312 VRGKGHI

-334 VPFRRDSVRKVVAH
+334 IPFRRDSIRKVVAH

-355 ISLQFCGAVADFMGL
+355 ISLQFCGAVADFLGL
-370 QGQLASMPIADL
+370 QGQLAAIPVADIQ
-382 PRIQVPA
+382 RIQVPA

-401 AVSSKS
+401 AVSHNS

-421 PQELLLNQESKS
+421 PQELLLNRES
-433 DTPAATDLMPIL
+433 ATDMSATNDFIQIL
-445 LVQTTRYTPE
+445 LIQATHYTPE

-491 PLITQTIIDR
+491 PLITQTIIDK
-501 VLLQNSPTAL
+501 VLMQNSPTAL
-511 NVFGILLIG
+511 NVFGILLVG
-520 VAIGEALL
+520 VALGEALL

-575 NELEHIRQFLTGTAL
+575 NELENIRQFLTGTAL

-622 LCILVTTLVSP
+622 LVVLITLAISP

-639 RTKAEYNA
+639 RTKAERNA

-655 VVAGI
+655 VLAGI

-688 KTVMTFT
+688 QTVITFT
-695 TANAATTF
+695 TANSATTF
-703 FNQIS
+703 LNQLS

-755 ETAISLER
+755 ETALSLER
-763 IADILDTPMEST
+763 IADILDTPMESND
-775 EIDRGNIPMPTIH
+775 IDRGNIPMPTIQ
-788 GKVKFENVSFRFAP
+788 GNVKFDNVSFRFAP
-802 TGPLNLDSVSLEF
+802 TGQLNLDGVSLEF
-815 EAGKFIGVVG
+815 SAGTFIGIVG

-842 PLESG
+842 PIESG
-847 RISIDDYDIAKVELY
+847 RILVDDYDISKVELY
-862 SLRQQIGIVPQDT
+862 SLRQQIGIVPQDS

-898 IQAAKIAYAHDFIM
+898 IQAARIANAHNFIM

-919 SQVGERGASLSGGQ
+919 SPVGERGAGLSGGQ

-958 LDYESERQVC
+958 LDYDSEHQVC

-974 LADRTVFF
+974 FQGKTVFF
-982 ITHRLTTIRNADTIL
+982 ITHRLTTIRNADVIV
-997 MMDRGVVAEQGTHDE
+997 MMDRGLVSELGTHAE
-1012 LIALKGRYYCLY
+1012 LMALKGRYYCLY
-1024 QQQDSQI
+1024 QQQERQL